1 MKYIATLNDRTFT
14 IEINREDRILCEGVE
29 RTVDFRLIDQQHVYS
44 LLLDNASYEAL
55 VEEREGEYWVFVRGY
70 LFAVR
75 VEDER
80 ERRLREASGDRHGPA
95 GEVAVKAPMPGL
107 IVAVPVQEG
116 HRPQRGETGPARVH
130 EDAERDPR
138 PPRRHRE
145 GHPGET
151 RPERGAEPDPGGAGL
166 SMEPDGRGLSLA
178 QTARKGRQAPV
189 RRPLF

>member
-1 MKYIATLNDRTFT
+1 MKYVATVNDKTFV
-14 IEINREDRILCEGVE
+14 IEVQREDRVRCNDAE

-55 VEEREGEYWVFVRGY
+55 ITEREGEYWVFLRGY

-80 ERRLREASGDRHGPA
+80 ERRLREAAGDRGGPA

-116 HRPQRGETGPARVH
+116 QAV
-130 EDAERDPR
+130 
-138 PPRRHRE
+138 
-145 GHPGET
+145 
-151 RPERGAEPDPGGAGL
+151 
-166 SMEPDGRGLSLA
+166 
-178 QTARKGRQAPV
+178 RKGEKLVLLESMKMQNEIRAPRDGTV
-189 RRPLF
+189 KAIRVKPGQSVEQNQVLVVLS

>member
-1 MKYIATLNDRTFT
+1 MKYVATLNDKTFT
-14 IEINREDRILCEGVE
+14 IEVNREDRILCEGIE
-29 RTVDFRLIDQQHVYS
+29 RAVDFRLIDQQHVYS

-116 HRPQRGETGPARVH
+116 QAV
-130 EDAERDPR
+130 
-138 PPRRHRE
+138 
-145 GHPGET
+145 
-151 RPERGAEPDPGGAGL
+151 
-166 SMEPDGRGLSLA
+166 
-178 QTARKGRQAPV
+178 RKGEKLVLLESMKMQNEIRAPRDGV
-189 RRPLF
+189 VKAIRVKPGQSVEQNQILVVLG